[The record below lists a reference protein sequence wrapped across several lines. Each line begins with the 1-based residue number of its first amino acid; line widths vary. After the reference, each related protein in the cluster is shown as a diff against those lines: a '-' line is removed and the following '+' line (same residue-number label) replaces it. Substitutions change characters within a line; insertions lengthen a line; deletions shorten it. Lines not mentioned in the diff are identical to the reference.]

1 MHFPWSEYSSIRS
14 INIVCCRCCRT
25 SYEDEVVSLTIEQ
38 SVPEDEGEYTIR
50 AINDKGVASSSAEVL
65 VHIEAPVFVSQLEDT
80 VVEMGETATFK
91 CNVTGIP
98 RPTLVWYIED
108 EPVVD
113 GPQFATSFVNNVATL
128 EIKDIKDDQ
137 PMFITCKAENV
148 AGEARSSA
156 ELIVEG
162 IFV

>member
-1 MHFPWSEYSSIRS
+1 
-14 INIVCCRCCRT
+14 
-25 SYEDEVVSLTIEQ
+25 
-38 SVPEDEGEYTIR
+38 
-50 AINDKGVASSSAEVL
+50 
-65 VHIEAPVFVSQLEDT
+65 VFVSQLEDT

-113 GPQFATSFVNNVATL
+113 GPQFETSFVDNVATL